1 VVKRLHLLVKGDVQ
15 GVFYRHHASKK
26 ARDLELTG
34 WIRNEPNGDVSISVE
49 GESDAL
55 KDFVD
60 WAWEGSPMA
69 EVADVDATE
78 NEATSEFEDFKII

>member
-1 VVKRLHLLVKGDVQ
+1 VVKRLHLLVKGDVR

-26 ARDLELTG
+26 ARDLKLTG
-34 WIRNEPNGDVSISVE
+34 RIRNEANGDVSISVE

-69 EVADVDATE
+69 EVADVDTTE
-78 NEATSEFEDFKII
+78 SEAISEFEDFQII